1 METSMPSPDDLS
13 SSGSVRSHD
22 SSAHLLFVE
31 TEAAAARLSAEMA
44 LHNLIG
50 EAPAF
55 RRVLAEIPVVA
66 RREGPVLVTGET
78 GTGKELCARAI
89 HHLSP
94 RRNHPFIPVDC
105 AALPDHLIEN
115 EIFGHSRGAYTDA
128 HAGQKGLLAL
138 AERGTLFL
146 DEIDSLSPSAQSKF
160 LRFLQ
165 ERTYR
170 PLGSEQFQRADVKVV
185 AATNRDLEQCVR
197 ERTFRSDLFYRLTTF
212 RLHMVP
218 LRERPGDIP
227 RLARHFL
234 DTLGRR
240 GGGERKSFSEA
251 ALRRLSLHP
260 WPGNVREL
268 LNVVERA
275 LAFSDG
281 PQILPSDLAL
291 PDLAEGSG
299 EPAGSFREARARA
312 IEEFER
318 AYVQELLERHT
329 GNVTRAAREAGKER
343 RAFGR
348 LVKKYGLRG

>member
-1 METSMPSPDDLS
+1 MPSPDDLS

-31 TEAAAARLSAEMA
+31 RAGETEAAAARLSAEMA

-50 EAPAF
+50 EDPAF

-94 RRNHPFIPVDC
+94 RRNRPFVPVDC

-128 HAGQKGLLAL
+128 HTSQKGLLAL
-138 AERGTLFL
+138 ADGGTLFL
-146 DEIDSLSPSAQSKF
+146 DEIDSLSPAAQSKF

-165 ERTYR
+165 ERSYR

-197 ERTFRSDLFYRLTTF
+197 ERTFRSDLFYRVSTF

-218 LRERPGDIP
+218 LRERPGDVP
-227 RLARHFL
+227 VLARHFL
-234 DTLGRR
+234 DTLSRR
-240 GGGERKSFSEA
+240 GGERRAFSEA
-251 ALRRLSLHP
+251 ALRRLSSHS

-275 LAFSDG
+275 LAFSGG
-281 PQILPSDLAL
+281 PRILPSDLVL
-291 PDLAEGSG
+291 PGTSETTGD

-318 AYVQELLERHT
+318 AYVQSLLERHS
-329 GNVTRAAREAGKER
+329 GNVTQAAREAGKER

-348 LVKKYGLRG
+348 LVKKYGLR